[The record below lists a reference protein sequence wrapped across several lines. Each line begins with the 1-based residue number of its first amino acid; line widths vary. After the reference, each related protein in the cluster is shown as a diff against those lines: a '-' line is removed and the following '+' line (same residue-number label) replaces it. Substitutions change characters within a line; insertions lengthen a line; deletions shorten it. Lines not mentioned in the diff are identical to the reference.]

1 MSEPFLAMIE
11 AFSFG
16 FAPKGWALCA
26 GQLLPINQNQA
37 LFSLL
42 GTTYGGDGRT
52 TFALPDLGGRVAMGV
67 GNGFTLGQFDGEE
80 THTLTIAELP
90 QHVHPANAV
99 VNGTVNGT
107 NLPGATEFLA
117 SAYTSQIGSPLVP
130 LYSTDAPSQAL
141 SPNAI
146 GGAGGSQPHENL
158 MPFLVL
164 NYCIALQGVFPTQ
177 N

>member
-1 MSEPFLAMIE
+1 MSEPFIAMIE

-42 GTTYGGDGRT
+42 GTTYGGDGRVN
-52 TFALPDLGGRVAMGV
+52 FGLPNLGGRVAVGMGA
-67 GNGFTLGQFDGEE
+67 GFTLGETAGEDF
-80 THTLTIAELP
+80 HTLTLSELP
-90 QHVHPANAV
+90 QHVHPVNAV
-99 VNGTVNGT
+99 INGTVNGT
-107 NLPGATEFLA
+107 NLPGSTEFLA
-117 SAYTSQIGSPLVP
+117 SAFTTQTGNPLVP

-141 SPNAI
+141 SPDAV
-146 GGAGGSQPHENL
+146 GGAGGSQPHENR

-164 NYCIALQGVFPTQ
+164 NYCIALQGIFPTQ